1 MTTILWVFKGVLT
14 FVFLLAGL
22 SKLFQTREKVIASA
36 GKWAEDFTDSQVR
49 IIGLIEIILAI
60 LLVVP
65 KLLGHGYFLTS
76 IAAFCIVVVMAG
88 AAYTHIRRSEF
99 FLVVVNLV
107 FLLMAL
113 FIALLTCPL
122 MQHWDYI

>member
-1 MTTILWVFKGVLT
+1 MITVLWIFKGVLA
-14 FVFLLAGL
+14 FVFILAGL

-36 GKWAEDFTDSQVR
+36 GKWAEDFSDNQVKL
-49 IIGLIEIILAI
+49 IGFAEVVLGI

-65 KLLGHGYFLTS
+65 KLMGHGYFLTS
-76 IAAFCIVVVMAG
+76 IAAFGLVLVMAV
-88 AAYTHIRRSEF
+88 AAYTHIRRNEYF
-99 FLVVVNLV
+99 FVVVNLV

-113 FIALLTCPL
+113 FVAFLTCPF